1 MSFTPKARM
10 KLNFLEIL
18 FVLLIIWGVLQIAFL
33 LSVKSPETFFNH
45 QRDLPTEKNVMSS
58 TLELASQPVK
68 ERDRP
73 PSFPP
78 DLISIEQ
85 AITSIKQR
93 YPGRVIRTELLINER
108 GPVYEIDDER
118 RDGTITIIEVDA
130 QTGRVLEPLSNLL
143 RGNNSTL
150 SLSDK
155 NEI

>member
-1 MSFTPKARM
+1 M